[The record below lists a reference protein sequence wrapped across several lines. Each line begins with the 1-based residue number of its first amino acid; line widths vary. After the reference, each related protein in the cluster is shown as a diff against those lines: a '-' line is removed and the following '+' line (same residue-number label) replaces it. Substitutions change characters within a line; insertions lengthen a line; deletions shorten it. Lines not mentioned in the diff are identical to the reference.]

1 MQLDQN
7 TANYDVSDEHQD
19 HAQPAQSRGARTI
32 DGRRKPSREAG
43 ENAAPNSTQKPTN
56 HSKPDFLGEH
66 KDTTIDKP
74 DAETKIGRGQISRR
88 ACHPDFESLLLMDK
102 IEEVLITLRRLIRAT
117 DLHSKQL
124 VKTAG
129 LTAPQLLLLQAI
141 REQGQV
147 TIGALAKEISLSQ
160 ATVTTILD
168 RLEKRGLVYRERSSE
183 DKRKVHAYLT
193 DKGADIIRD
202 APTPLQEHFV
212 KQFRD
217 LREWEQ
223 SMIISSLQRV
233 ALMMDAEHIDASPVL
248 DVGDLDRKDGRNLP
262 GQEVTK
268 PSGEN
273 GDSNA

>member
-1 MQLDQN
+1 MQFDQN
-7 TANYDVSDEHQD
+7 ASNYGANEEPQD
-19 HAQPAQSRGARTI
+19 GPEPAPLRGARTI
-32 DGRRKPSREAG
+32 DGRRTPHREARKKV
-43 ENAAPNSTQKPTN
+43 APETTSKPTDS
-56 HSKPDFLGEH
+56 SKNGPGAAHPDSG
-66 KDTTIDKP
+66 IDKNGAGP
-74 DAETKIGRGQISRR
+74 KIGRGQISRR
-88 ACHPDFESLLLMDK
+88 ELESLLLMDK

-168 RLEKRGLVYRERSSE
+168 RLEKRGLVYRERSLE

-223 SMIISSLQRV
+223 SMIISALQRV

-248 DVGDLDRKDGRNLP
+248 DVGDLDRKDSRNIP
-262 GQEVTK
+262 AHDDRKDPEGH
-268 PSGEN
+268 S
-273 GDSNA
+273 DY

>member
-1 MQLDQN
+1 METEQN
-7 TANYDVSDEHQD
+7 LPRQPSPESTESD
-19 HAQPAQSRGARTI
+19 AGAT
-32 DGRRKPSREAG
+32 P
-43 ENAAPNSTQKPTN
+43 
-56 HSKPDFLGEH
+56 EH
-66 KDTTIDKP
+66 KRDARGRAPAGRSHGVIDKKP
-74 DAETKIGRGQISRR
+74 PGHKVGRERMSRR
-88 ACHPDFESLLLMDK
+88 ELQSLLLMDK

-141 REQGQV
+141 REKGQV

-193 DKGADIIRD
+193 DKGMDFIRD

-212 KQFRD
+212 RQFRD
-217 LREWEQ
+217 LRDWEQ

-248 DVGDLDRKDGRNLP
+248 DIGDLDRKVSRNHSYDRSEDGP
-262 GQEVTK
+262 EDK
-268 PSGEN
+268 SDKGEP
-273 GDSNA
+273 